1 MAIPGTEI
9 EIIVMI
15 VRKDISFNKPHKY
28 WMNIESPK
36 FKINPPGTAAVDMK
50 LVPSLNLDANSA
62 APDDT

>member
-1 MAIPGTEI
+1 MPGTEI

-15 VRKDISFNKPHKY
+15 VRNDISFRRPHKY
-28 WMNIESPK
+28 CINIESPR

-50 LVPSLNLDANSA
+50 LVPSLNLEANAA